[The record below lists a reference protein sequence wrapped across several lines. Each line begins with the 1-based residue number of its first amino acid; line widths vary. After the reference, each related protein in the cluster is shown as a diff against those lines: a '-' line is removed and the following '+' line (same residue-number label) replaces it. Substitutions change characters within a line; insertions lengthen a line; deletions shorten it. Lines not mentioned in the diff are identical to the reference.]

1 MLPLN
6 IHWRSRVSITS
17 SVYHQGSLRLACPKN
32 ASYLAEGALQSA
44 ACGRPR
50 SVTKIPTSKW
60 HCQARSLDASEKRFW
75 MPIKKTCKL
84 CTVKQS
90 NTPQQHSSAGRKFLV

>member
-6 IHWRSRVSITS
+6 IHWSSRVYITS
-17 SVYHQGSLRLACPKN
+17 SVYNQGSLHLACPKN
-32 ASYLAEGALQSA
+32 ASCLAEGALQSA

-50 SVTKIPTSKW
+50 SLLTIPMNKRRF
-60 HCQARSLDASEKRFW
+60 QAHSLDASEKPFW

-84 CTVKQS
+84 RLCKTKQY
-90 NTPQQHSSAGRKFLV
+90 T